1 VDTIAKS
8 LVGDY
13 RREHL
18 LTLGQSLTAFR
29 HYQEL
34 IGACDREIEKSLETF
49 ESKVDPES
57 PLPKSLT
64 DVKRLKGDPRFELRF
79 LKRERQVRP
88 QPTSCQRREASNF
101 RERGLASWIGTRNV
115 VRDLEARLADQLSIA
130 VARHAPSTCQRPPN
144 RDLSVPVRSLIGPC
158 SDRPRESNFHL

>member
-1 VDTIAKS
+1 V
-8 LVGDY
+8 VGDY

-18 LTLGQSLTAFR
+18 FPLGQSLTAFR

-64 DVKRLKGDPRFELRF
+64 DVKRLKGDPRFELRSHLYRVF
-79 LKRERQVRP
+79 GVDLTQIPGVHVLTA
-88 QPTSCQRREASNF
+88 QTL
-101 RERGLASWIGTRNV
+101 LAEIG
-115 VRDLEARLADQLSIA
+115 
-130 VARHAPSTCQRPPN
+130 P
-144 RDLSVPVRSLIGPC
+144 DLSRFASAPTFTSWLGLCPDNRVSGGKVLL
-158 SDRPRESNFHL
+158 NA